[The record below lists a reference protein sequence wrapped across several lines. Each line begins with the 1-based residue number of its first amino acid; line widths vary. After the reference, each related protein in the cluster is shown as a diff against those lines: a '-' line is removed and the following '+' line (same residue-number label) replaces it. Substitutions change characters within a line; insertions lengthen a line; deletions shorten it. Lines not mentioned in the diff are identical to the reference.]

1 MRSALTVRRRR
12 CQPATGL
19 WTGLGGIGLE
29 LRGRSIFVNDRRVG
43 PRAARAVRGGRAV
56 AIVALLGA
64 AASCSPQASK
74 TARDCLPE
82 GVRAATSKP
91 SDAFGRVQIYIDGS
105 QSMAGYFSPAAGST
119 NPMADILRLVD
130 RLGREQSVPVEFAA
144 FGREIVAIPREAA
157 LGPYSRQERYN
168 CRGGGCDN
176 QESRIDNVLDGVAS
190 MPRDALSVVVTDLW
204 LDNLSFAGSS
214 QVALG
219 GPLQDVLRQ
228 GKAIGVLGSMA
239 PFAGP
244 IFGVPGA
251 GTYRG
256 ARERPLFVII
266 VGPPAAVV
274 KLKDRLL
281 QSESPHL
288 AAERVRF
295 SLFSTDMALPP
306 LGPPKLRPI
315 GGGVARRSVLG
326 PGILAGVPQY
336 RLQRGLALQQGG
348 SIRASHDPSAAFP
361 EGAVWSGP
369 ARLTTRVWRLSDPA
383 DLEKCAA
390 GTWREIPRLSD
401 AWRPDGPE
409 SGTAEFAL
417 DSRSTAPLA
426 DGNIYYVLAEMGTKG
441 LAVPNPQTQWIRDW
455 SLSPADS
462 AAFAADQPETFKALN
477 VASLAELMERE
488 VARQRPSG
496 VTALRFG
503 FIVQIDR

>member
-1 MRSALTVRRRR
+1 ML
-12 CQPATGL
+12 
-19 WTGLGGIGLE
+19 
-29 LRGRSIFVNDRRVG
+29 
-43 PRAARAVRGGRAV
+43 
-56 AIVALLGA
+56 ALLGVA
-64 AASCSPQASK
+64 AGCSPETSK
-74 TARDCLPE
+74 AVRDCLPE
-82 GVRAATSKP
+82 AAKAAAATP
-91 SDAFGRVQIYIDGS
+91 ADTFGRVQVYIDGS
-105 QSMAGYFSPAAGST
+105 QSMAGYLSPAAGST

-130 RLGREQSVPVEFAA
+130 RLGRERNVPVDFAA

-157 LGPYSRQERYN
+157 LGPYSGPGPYN

-176 QESRIDNVLDGVAS
+176 QESRIDNVLEGVAAL
-190 MPRDALSVVVTDLW
+190 PKDALSVVVTDLW

-244 IFGVPGA
+244 IFGVPGV

-266 VGPPAAVV
+266 IGPPPAVV
-274 KLKDRLL
+274 QLKDRLR
-281 QSESPHL
+281 QSESPHFT
-288 AAERVRF
+288 AERVRF
-295 SLFSTDMALPP
+295 SLFTTDTGVPP
-306 LGPPKLRPI
+306 LAPPKLRPI
-315 GGGVARRSVLG
+315 GGGVAKRSVLG

-336 RLQRGLALQQGG
+336 RFERGLAQLQRG
-348 SIRASHDPSAAFP
+348 SIGAVHDPSAAFP

-383 DLEKCAA
+383 GLDQCAA
-390 GTWREIPRLSD
+390 GTWREIPRLAN
-401 AWRPDGPE
+401 AWRPA
-409 SGTAEFAL
+409 GTEIGSTDFAL

-426 DGNIYYVLAEMGTKG
+426 DGNIYYVLAEMGTNG
-441 LAVPNPQTQWIRDW
+441 LTVPNPQAQWLRDW
-455 SLSPADS
+455 SLSPAES
-462 AAFAADQPETFKALN
+462 AAFAADQPTSFKALN
-477 VASLAELMERE
+477 LASLAELMERE

-503 FIVQIDR
+503 FIVQVDR